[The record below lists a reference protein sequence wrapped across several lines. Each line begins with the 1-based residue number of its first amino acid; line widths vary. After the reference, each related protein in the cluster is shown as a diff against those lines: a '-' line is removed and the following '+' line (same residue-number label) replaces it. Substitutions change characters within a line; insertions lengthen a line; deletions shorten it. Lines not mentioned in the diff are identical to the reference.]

1 MMNIN
6 VRNWAVMI
14 NLYIAHLLPPPI
26 PLQSGAKGA
35 KTQIAVLVSEMAA
48 GQDIQYYYVYCVELL
63 LTLHLSG
70 LGEHFLGGIDETV
83 RRVSVLLR
91 RPGML

>member
-1 MMNIN
+1 M
-6 VRNWAVMI
+6 WLQFQPVM
-14 NLYIAHLLPPPI
+14 
-26 PLQSGAKGA
+26 
-35 KTQIAVLVSEMAA
+35 
-48 GQDIQYYYVYCVELL
+48 QDIQYYYVYCVELL

-83 RRVSVLLR
+83 RRVSVLSR